1 MIGEFKEAK
10 TRVVVVPEW
19 NRLRPVSSSL
29 NGVAAS
35 GPIIIEKQEKMHD

>member
-10 TRVVVVPEW
+10 TRVVVPEW

-35 GPIIIEKQEKMHD
+35 GPIIIEKQGKMHD